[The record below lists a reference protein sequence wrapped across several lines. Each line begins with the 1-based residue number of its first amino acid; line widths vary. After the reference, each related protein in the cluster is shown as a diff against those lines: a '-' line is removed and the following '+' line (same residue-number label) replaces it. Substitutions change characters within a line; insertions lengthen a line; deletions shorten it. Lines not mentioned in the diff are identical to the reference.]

1 MKRIF
6 IFGSEDFDFDSSAV
20 NLINH
25 IKENFKEVLVEK
37 LSRPEQIMNFLGTDF
52 IIIDAALG
60 IEEPII
66 IRDLE
71 SLNYKKKITA
81 HDMDLGAFLKTLHEL
96 GELKEVKIIALP
108 NDKETI
114 TYAKD
119 VMKLIKELL

>member
-52 IIIDAALG
+52 IIIDAAKG
-60 IEEPII
+60 IEKPII
-66 IRDLE
+66 IRDVN
-71 SLNYKKKITA
+71 SLNYRKKITA
-81 HDMDLGAFLKTLHEL
+81 HDMDLGSFLKTLHEL

-108 NDKETI
+108 NDKEPI
-114 TYAKD
+114 TYVEE